1 MATALCVLVIPGRR
15 VTVQSFTPQWKS
27 KDIWSCW
34 KFHSGLT
41 CQIYSPRTKAEKR
54 NNIGINL
61 GLTTKFSLRAHFW
74 YMMLQLAHNCNI
86 IYFCVFTWGFCDRE
100 KKNKSQTHHNAGA
113 WAEAWLGIMLSCPAW
128 PCRQPAGGLRACF
141 NPRAIDLSVSA
152 PKLRP
157 FDWKVRWEGFGWR
170 PEAFSTSQR

>member
-61 GLTTKFSLRAHFW
+61 GLTTKFSLRDHFW

-100 KKNKSQTHHNAGA
+100 KKINHKPTTM
-113 WAEAWLGIMLSCPAW
+113 LGPEPRPGWGLCSAA
-128 PCRQPAGGLRACF
+128 QHGPAGSRRGAYGPALIPKLLIC
-141 NPRAIDLSVSA
+141 LSV
-152 PKLRP
+152 P
-157 FDWKVRWEGFGWR
+157 
-170 PEAFSTSQR
+170 QN